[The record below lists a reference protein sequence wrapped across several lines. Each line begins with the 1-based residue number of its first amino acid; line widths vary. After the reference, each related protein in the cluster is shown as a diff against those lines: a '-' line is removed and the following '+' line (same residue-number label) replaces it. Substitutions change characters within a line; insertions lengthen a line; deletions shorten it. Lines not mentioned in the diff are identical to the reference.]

1 MVAGLAEKVN
11 AIESLLKTTRV
22 EVEEQQ
28 NIQRDLEKELEV
40 TRRGLETDLNSD
52 ETDQLD
58 LLDSQLDR
66 EERRVHTVTSGN
78 TYV

>member
-78 TYV
+78 PYV

>member
-40 TRRGLETDLNSD
+40 TRRGLQTDLNSD

-78 TYV
+78 PYV

>member
-40 TRRGLETDLNSD
+40 TRRGLQTDLNSD